1 MRKKGVEFNSECRI
15 YEVCNPV
22 QAKKVLE
29 ANGAVSTALPCRI
42 SAYGPPGGP
51 YTLATLLPTEL
62 MQMFG
67 SPDLGVVAQ
76 EVETVLKQMMADA
89 AGQD

>member
-1 MRKKGVEFNSECRI
+1 
-15 YEVCNPV
+15 
-22 QAKKVLE
+22 
-29 ANGAVSTALPCRI
+29 
-42 SAYGPPGGP
+42 
-51 YTLATLLPTEL
+51 